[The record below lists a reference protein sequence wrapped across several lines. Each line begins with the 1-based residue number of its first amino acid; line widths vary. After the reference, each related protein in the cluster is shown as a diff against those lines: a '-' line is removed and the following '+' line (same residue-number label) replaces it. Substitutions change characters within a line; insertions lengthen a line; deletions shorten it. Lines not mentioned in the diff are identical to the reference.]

1 MQFPVY
7 LGPLH
12 PHLLFETLGYVVA
25 GLLYRQ
31 LRARQGDHLDD
42 TARGWVVVAAVLGA
56 AAGSK
61 LLYWLSDPSHAL
73 ADPMGGTSV
82 VGGLGGALAAV
93 EWTKQ
98 RLGIAR
104 ATGDLFVLPLVVG
117 IALGRV
123 GCFLTGLDDHTHGL
137 PSALPWAVDFGDGP
151 RHPAQLYEVAFLLA
165 FGAALSRW
173 RFPREGDLFK
183 AFMVGYLAFRLWLE
197 AIKPGIAMLGLNAI
211 QWTCLAAL
219 LYYGRVVVRRAH
231 A

>member
-1 MQFPVY
+1 VQFPVY

-12 PHLLFETLGYVVA
+12 PHLLFETLGYVAA
-25 GLLYRQ
+25 GLLYRH
-31 LRARQGDHLDD
+31 LRARQGDYLDD
-42 TARGWVVVAAVLGA
+42 TARGWVVVAAVLGG

-61 LLYWLSDPSHAL
+61 LLYWLADPSHAL
-73 ADPMGGTSV
+73 ADPMGGKSV
-82 VGGLGGALAAV
+82 VGGLVGALAAV

-98 RLGIAR
+98 RLGVAR

-123 GCFLTGLDDHTHGL
+123 GCFLTGLDDHTHGVH
-137 PSALPWAVDFGDGP
+137 SALPWAVDFGDGP
-151 RHPAQLYEVAFLLA
+151 RHPAQLYEVAFLLP
-165 FGAALSRW
+165 FGAALARW
-173 RFPREGDLFK
+173 RPPREGDLFK

-197 AIKPGIAMLGLNAI
+197 TLKPGIALLGLNAI

-219 LYYGRVVVRRAH
+219 LYYGRVAVRRAH